1 MSLPPELI
9 RVKRKASEIE
19 PVSYLRQS
27 HSDSKQTKEEEHKRH
42 VTDAFVYQRQKQDA
56 AFAHIPAPSSQR
68 PIIHTSG
75 AKRGNAA
82 FQSTKDN
89 NNNKATSSGD
99 VEPSKASDAAGADPE
114 SVGSADEPRRF
125 HMSRADIML
134 ASSNYP
140 TQRNY
145 RGVAKKRS
153 APALFV
159 ERKHKRLPS
168 TRFQSIAHGLH
179 TQTPKEASPGSS
191 QLSTPR
197 SHSPSHSDQME
208 VDNSTAKPRKK
219 PGLARQAQQE
229 GTATPKKTDLPTS
242 MVDRWNVNLDQ
253 LTADMN
259 AFALEQIGINL
270 QRQEEEERKQRERA
284 AAQRARIAAATSSS
298 ATYSSP
304 SQSRFKPK
312 APAKR
317 YAERHPENVPKPVD
331 NDATNPDGAGSGTD
345 DEEYIIETYVRV
357 PASTITKQHVAS
369 KDVGLLVFD
378 EEPDMEYFYGGNS
391 DSEDEYAEDEDDE
404 NAENHYT
411 ADYPDDEVASDDEF
425 GHNAYAYRNGNA
437 SDLEEYDI
445 NGYQETNPDDD
456 TDKDGFKSFISRDGT
471 IRRHL

>member
-19 PVSYLRQS
+19 PVSYLRVQ
-27 HSDSKQTKEEEHKRH
+27 EHKRH

-168 TRFQSIAHGLH
+168 TKFQSIAHGLH
-179 TQTPKEASPGSS
+179 AQTPKEASPGSS

-229 GTATPKKTDLPTS
+229 GTATPKKTDLPSS

-317 YAERHPENVPKPVD
+317 YAERHPENVLKPVD

-357 PASTITKQHVAS
+357 PASTISKQHVAS

-437 SDLEEYDI
+437 SDLEEYDV